1 MGMLPALGFVVVGAL
16 VGGFGT
22 LIGAGGGFLLIPL
35 LLFLYPDERPD
46 VLTAISLAVVFV
58 NALSGTLAYA
68 RMRRIDVRSGLVFAA
83 AGIPG
88 AILGAAITSRLDR
101 RVFDPILGGVL
112 ILSAIVVLL
121 RPKHAATQASAAETR
136 VIVDSEGTTYRYRPR
151 IGLGASVS
159 TVIGFVSS
167 VLGIG
172 GGILHVPLMIY
183 ALSFPVH
190 VATATSHF
198 VLAILALTGV
208 ATHAA
213 GGSLSAGL
221 GRVLPLAVGVIVG
234 APIGA
239 RLSTRVRGRW
249 ILRGLAVG
257 LAAVGLRLILV
268 R

>member
-1 MGMLPALGFVVVGAL
+1 MGPMPSLGFFVLGAF

-22 LIGAGGGFLLIPL
+22 LIGAGGGFVLMPL
-35 LLFLYPDERPD
+35 LLFLYPNERPD

-58 NALSGTLAYA
+58 NAASGTLAYA

-101 RVFDPILGGVL
+101 RVFDPVLGVVL
-112 ILSAIVVLL
+112 IVCAGIVLL
-121 RPKHAATQASAAETR
+121 RPKQATTSPSAPETR
-136 VIVDSEGTTYRYRPR
+136 VIVDSEGTVYRYRPR
-151 IGLGASVS
+151 VALGAAVS

-167 VLGIG
+167 ILGIG
-172 GGILHVPLMIY
+172 GGILHVPVMIY

-213 GGSLSAGL
+213 GGSLGAGL
-221 GRVLPLAVGVIVG
+221 GRVLPLAAGVLVG
-234 APIGA
+234 APVGA

-249 ILRGLAVG
+249 ILRGLALG
-257 LAAVGLRLILV
+257 LAAVGLRLVIV